1 MRQFL
6 LELLEKRGVQGSEV
20 VVDHFLEAE
29 IKGHSSHGIQRMI
42 PLLRGLDAGTIKSH
56 LDFKVERETDS
67 SKFVDGNS
75 SIGIV
80 VWDLLIRERRDS
92 DVFMIAVRNSSHIGY
107 LGYYT
112 SRLASAGIP
121 SIMFGNAEPSVV
133 APGTSRRILS
143 TSPISIGIPPDVV
156 LDMSLASTSRGRILE
171 AKRRG
176 ERIPLGWAVGP
187 DGKETD
193 DPDLALKGGIIP
205 IGGKKGFF
213 LSLFLDMLTATIS
226 GSELSENVVGV
237 LDTSKRPNKGE
248 VLIMFNY
255 HHEVKHVPWEELPG
269 RHGLKIMNEI
279 KRSGYVEVDN
289 SLLSSLKE
297 F

>member
-1 MRQFL
+1 M
-6 LELLEKRGVQGSEV
+6 
-20 VVDHFLEAE
+20 
-29 IKGHSSHGIQRMI
+29 KGHSSHGIQRMI

-156 LDMSLASTSRGRILE
+156 LDMSLASTQ
-171 AKRRG
+171 G
-176 ERIPLGWAVGP
+176 E
-187 DGKETD
+187 
-193 DPDLALKGGIIP
+193 
-205 IGGKKGFF
+205 
-213 LSLFLDMLTATIS
+213 
-226 GSELSENVVGV
+226 
-237 LDTSKRPNKGE
+237 
-248 VLIMFNY
+248 
-255 HHEVKHVPWEELPG
+255 
-269 RHGLKIMNEI
+269 
-279 KRSGYVEVDN
+279 GY
-289 SLLSSLKE
+289 
-297 F
+297 